1 MNQNK
6 TGLVLGSF
14 VAFLHLV
21 WSILIALDWAY
32 PLQNFIYKMHSMN
45 NPYVIEPFDI
55 VRSIELIVITF
66 FVGYIAGNVFAF
78 FWNKIYK

>member
-1 MNQNK
+1 
-6 TGLVLGSF
+6 
-14 VAFLHLV
+14 
-21 WSILIALDWAY
+21 
-32 PLQNFIYKMHSMN
+32 MN